1 MHCACGQGEGSTLTF
16 MQQPRVPLPHNFV
29 QCPPPPRLSERTLC
43 LSTVRPIPGRTPKS
57 SYCWMC
63 GTPPPPCISDALVQA
78 TVGVGTVLI
87 WDLILIRY
95 QT

>member
-1 MHCACGQGEGSTLTF
+1 MRPGHQHHTSTQGRVIAIANDREKHTHREAETEGAG
-16 MQQPRVPLPHNFV
+16 
-29 QCPPPPRLSERTLC
+29 ERGREEQREGHKA
-43 LSTVRPIPGRTPKS
+43 RPQTADS
-57 SYCWMC
+57 
-63 GTPPPPCISDALVQA
+63 PPPPCISYALVHA